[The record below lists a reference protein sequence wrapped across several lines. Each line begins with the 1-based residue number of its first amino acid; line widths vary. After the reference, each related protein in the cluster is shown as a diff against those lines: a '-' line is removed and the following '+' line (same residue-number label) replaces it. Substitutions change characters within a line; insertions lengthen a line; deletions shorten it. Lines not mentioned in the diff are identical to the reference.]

1 MNQTNDQLSRREV
14 LILGGSAV
22 ITAATSHLAY
32 AQAKDTGPKKG
43 ELNIAWYGQS
53 MFQIVTPAGTRILT
67 DPMDIEAHRVPFVNG
82 DLLLVT
88 HYHADHNTPQK
99 IENIKEIKQFNA
111 LKRTGPGPAN
121 LEWTAQDEKFKDV
134 RFQSMGTYH
143 DDSGGSKRG
152 KNGVWIMDIEPG
164 IRVVHLGD
172 LGHLLNRAQLKK
184 LGKVDI
190 LMVPA
195 GGVYTV
201 NGIEAFKVF
210 EQIKPTR
217 FVIPMHYGTATYD
230 ELLPLKYF
238 LDEAKENE
246 VAVRAFKPKEWLSV
260 DPKSPVPKA
269 ASVAYLSYL
278 GPGGSELPTKLPK
291 KDDKK
296 DDKKDEKDAPKKDG

>member
-1 MNQTNDQLSRREV
+1 MTQHNDSLSRREV

-22 ITAATSHLAY
+22 IAAATSHLTY
-32 AQAKDTGPKKG
+32 AQVKDEGPKKG

-53 MFQIVTPAGTRILT
+53 MFQIITPAGTRILT
-67 DPMDIEAHRVPFVNG
+67 DPMDIEAHRVPYVIG
-82 DLLLVT
+82 DLLLMT
-88 HYHADHNTPQK
+88 HFHPDHTTAHK
-99 IENIKEIKQFNA
+99 IENLKDIKQFNA
-111 LKRTGPGPAN
+111 LRRNGPGPAN

-134 RFQSMGTYH
+134 RFQSLGTYH
-143 DDSGGSKRG
+143 DDVGGSKRG

-172 LGHLLNRAQLKK
+172 LGHLLTRAQLKK

-217 FVIPMHYGTATYD
+217 YVIPMHYGTATYD
-230 ELLPLKYF
+230 ELLPLKWF
-238 LDEAKENE
+238 LDEAKEAE
-246 VAVRAFKPKEWLSV
+246 TPIRTFKPKEWLSV
-260 DPKSPVPKA
+260 DPKSPLPKQ

-278 GPGGSELPTKLPK
+278 GPGGSELPTLKKDDEPK
-291 KDDKK
+291 KD
-296 DDKKDEKDAPKKDG
+296 